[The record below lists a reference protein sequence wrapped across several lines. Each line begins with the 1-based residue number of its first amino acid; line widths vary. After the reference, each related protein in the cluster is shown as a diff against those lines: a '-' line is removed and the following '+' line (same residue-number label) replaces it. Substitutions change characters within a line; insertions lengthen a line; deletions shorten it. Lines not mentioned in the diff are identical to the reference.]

1 MDPKTNHSSLQ
12 LYRLQVRHEAAF
24 RALLKDWESDWDH
37 ITPSIIKQDSTD
49 FTKYVHRLESW
60 SNGKDMPHPRVPGTT
75 FFLMDE
81 EQSEIRGVVNVR
93 HYLNDWLKR
102 GGGHIGY
109 GVPPSHRGR
118 GYATLMLKLSLEFAY
133 ARGIEEVLLTV
144 EPDNPASQ
152 KVILNNG
159 GVFGGMGEL
168 RGIPV
173 EKYWFKP
180 DPAGK

>member
-1 MDPKTNHSSLQ
+1 MAPTTPHTSLQ
-12 LYRLQVRHEAAF
+12 LYRLKVRHETAF
-24 RALLKDWESDWDH
+24 RALLKDWESDWKH
-37 ITPSIIKQDSTD
+37 ITPSIIKRDSSD
-49 FTKYVHRLESW
+49 FADYVHRLETYSD
-60 SNGKDMPHPRVPGTT
+60 GKDMPHPRVPGTT

-81 EQSEIRGVVNVR
+81 EQAVIRGVVNVR
-93 HYLNDWLKR
+93 HQLNDFLKR

-109 GVPPSHRGR
+109 GVPPSQRGR

-133 ARGIEEVLLTV
+133 DRGIEAVLLTV

-159 GVFGGMGEL
+159 GVFGGMGDL

-173 EKYWFKP
+173 EKYWFRK
-180 DPAGK
+180 KEN